1 MDNSKKRRRINIS
14 VDDDLYQ
21 RLQHIKKAYG
31 FKNVCEFNT
40 ALLNMLCQYI
50 DAAETRCRK
59 QSDRQT
65 DKEIITD
72 MFNDLGNWEHTP
84 DGIVSVRHKK
94 NNI

>member
-1 MDNSKKRRRINIS
+1 MDDNKKRRRINIS

-50 DAAETRCRK
+50 DAAEIRCRK

-72 MFNDLGNWEHTP
+72 MFNDLGNWEYTP
-84 DGIVSVRHKK
+84 DGVVPVRHKK

>member
-1 MDNSKKRRRINIS
+1 MDNNKKRRRINIS

-40 ALLNMLCQYI
+40 ALLNMLCRYI
-50 DAAETRCRK
+50 DAAEIRCRK

-84 DGIVSVRHKK
+84 DGIVPVRRKK